1 MRGPSRSVEMDA
13 LLQPRSGQVGTSLP
27 GAATGSRWA
36 CAGRA
41 ALVAAL
47 AVGSAACVVRV
58 DSDGFRLREEKRFG
72 TKGRPT
78 VQLSTFDGPIVIRG
92 WDRAEVSVEV
102 EKRGRDKAAAEAIE
116 VLADQKGDVV
126 RVEARKKDLDG
137 ERSYSIGWSGPS
149 RSAKMVV
156 SVPTGSDL
164 VVRTGDGSIRVEH
177 VNGRVE
183 LRSADGSVTGRQ
195 ISGDVLAHTEDGSI
209 RLEGIDGACEA
220 ASEDG
225 SITVQGR
232 FENLRV
238 SAEDGSV
245 VVRADAGSKIDRA
258 WNLSTGDGSLVLYVT
273 DGLAADVDAR
283 TGDGS
288 VKLDSALR
296 FARDDGEHSR
306 SMLRGRLGP
315 GGPRLVL
322 RSGDGT
328 IRLRRMA
335 GGSAIAEAP
344 PRPPAPPKPPL
355 ADEPVER

>member
-1 MRGPSRSVEMDA
+1 MRRPSRSVEMDMP
-13 LLQPRSGQVGTSLP
+13 LQP
-27 GAATGSRWA
+27 AASRRPVSPGSRWA

-41 ALVAAL
+41 AIVAAL
-47 AVGSAACVVRV
+47 AAGATACVVRV
-58 DSDGFRLREEKRFG
+58 DSDGFRLREEKRFA

-92 WDRAEVSVEV
+92 WDRSEVSVEV

-116 VLADQKGDVV
+116 VLAEQKGDVV

-137 ERSYSIGWSGPS
+137 ERSYSIGWAGQS

-164 VVRTGDGSIRVEH
+164 LVRTGDGSIRVEH

-183 LRSADGSVTGRQ
+183 LKSSDGSVTGRE
-195 ISGDVLAHTEDGSI
+195 ITGDILAHTEDGAI
-209 RLEGIDGACEA
+209 RLEGIDGTCDV

-245 VVRADAGSKIDRA
+245 VVRANAGSKIGRD

-288 VKLDSALR
+288 VKLDSGLR
-296 FARDDGEHSR
+296 FARDDGEQSR

-315 GGPRLVL
+315 GGPRLVM

-328 IRLRRMA
+328 IRLRRMS
-335 GGSAIAEAP
+335 GGPAIAEAP
-344 PRPPAPPKPPL
+344 QPPKPPAPPKPPL
-355 ADEPVER
+355 PDEPVER

>member
-1 MRGPSRSVEMDA
+1 MNA
-13 LLQPRSGQVGTSLP
+13 TFQPRSSLGRASLP
-27 GAATGSRWA
+27 PVSTGSRWA
-36 CAGRA
+36 VAGRA
-41 ALVAAL
+41 AIVAAL
-47 AVGSAACVVRV
+47 AVGATACVVRV
-58 DSDGFRLREEKRFG
+58 DSDGILLREEKRFS

-102 EKRGRDKAAAEAIE
+102 EKRGHSKAAAEAIE

-126 RVEARKKDLDG
+126 RVEARKKDLPG
-137 ERSYSIGWSGPS
+137 ERSFSVGWSGMS

-183 LRSADGSVTGRQ
+183 LRSGDGSVTGRE
-195 ISGDVLAHTEDGSI
+195 ITGDVVAHTEDGSI
-209 RLEGIDGACEA
+209 RLEGIDGKCDV

-232 FENLRV
+232 FEDLRV

-245 VVRADAGSKIDRA
+245 VVRANAGSKIDRG

-288 VKLDSALR
+288 VRLDSALK
-296 FARDDGEHSR
+296 FARDDGERSR
-306 SMLRGRLGP
+306 STLRGRLGP
-315 GGPRLVL
+315 GGPRLVM

-328 IRLRRMA
+328 IRLRRMP
-335 GGSAIAEAP
+335 GGPTAP
-344 PRPPAPPKPPL
+344 DLPPPPQAPKPPL
-355 ADEPVER
+355 PPEPVER

>member
-1 MRGPSRSVEMDA
+1 MDTRIQRARHERASRA
-13 LLQPRSGQVGTSLP
+13 P
-27 GAATGSRWA
+27 AATGRRWT

-41 ALVAAL
+41 AIVAAL
-47 AVGSAACVVRV
+47 AIGATACVVRV

-92 WDRAEVSVEV
+92 WDRSEVSVEV

-116 VLADQKGDVV
+116 VLAEQKGDVV

-183 LRSADGSVTGRQ
+183 LKSADGSVTGRE

-209 RLEGIDGACEA
+209 RLEGIDGKCDA

-245 VVRADAGSKIDRA
+245 VVRANAGSKIDRD

-288 VKLDSALR
+288 VRLDSGLR
-296 FARDDGEHSR
+296 FARDDGEQSR
-306 SMLRGRLGP
+306 SALRGRLGP

-335 GGSAIAEAP
+335 GGPALADGPQP
-344 PRPPAPPKPPL
+344 PKPPAPPKPPL
-355 ADEPVER
+355 PDEPVER

>member
-1 MRGPSRSVEMDA
+1 MDA
-13 LLQPRSGQVGTSLP
+13 LLPPRSSLGRASLP
-27 GAATGSRWA
+27 PVSTGGRWA
-36 CAGRA
+36 RAGRA
-41 ALVAAL
+41 AIVAAM
-47 AVGSAACVVRV
+47 AVGATACVVRV
-58 DSDGFRLREEKRFG
+58 DSDGALVREEKRFA
-72 TKGRPT
+72 TKNRPT

-102 EKRGRDKAAAEAIE
+102 EKRGRNRAAADAIE
-116 VLADQKGDVV
+116 VLAEQKGDVV
-126 RVEARKKDLDG
+126 RVEARKKDIAD
-137 ERSYSIGWSGPS
+137 ERSYSIGWSGRS

-183 LRSADGSVTGRQ
+183 LRSGDGSVTGRE
-195 ISGDVLAHTEDGSI
+195 ITGDVLAHTEDGSI
-209 RLEGIDGACEA
+209 RLEGIDGKCDV

-225 SITVQGR
+225 SIAVQGR

-245 VVRADAGSKIDRA
+245 VVRANAGSKIDRD

-288 VKLDSALR
+288 VRLDSALR
-296 FARDDGEHSR
+296 FARDDGERSR
-306 SMLRGRLGP
+306 STLRGRLGP
-315 GGPRLVL
+315 GGPRLVM

-335 GGSAIAEAP
+335 GGPAIAEAP
-344 PRPPAPPKPPL
+344 QPPKSPAPPKPPL
-355 ADEPVER
+355 PDEPVER